1 MNEIKKM
8 FEHWRKFLDETILA
22 EVLTDKSLKTDTTDA
37 KTFIDFFVRSRETA
51 IVALEM
57 IQSSIRDYK
66 QLKTLS
72 IDSDA
77 YRKRA
82 DSILRDPDAV
92 AEDEII
98 NKYIIELK
106 KIENQLKVEYN
117 L

>member
-8 FEHWRKFLDETILA
+8 FEHWRKFLDGTILS

-51 IVALEM
+51 IIALEM
-57 IQSSIRDYK
+57 IQSSIKDYR
-66 QLKTLS
+66 QLKVLS

-77 YRKRA
+77 YRERA
-82 DSILRDPDAV
+82 DHILRNPNAA

-98 NKYIIELK
+98 DKYIIELE